1 MDPVRI
7 LRAFVIDYLNNHPID
22 GEGLTSFEEPEGDE
36 NEAEVRIGWGGKD
49 LFDIT
54 IKRV

>member
-7 LRAFVIDYLNNHPID
+7 LAKIVDLLDNTLVQ
-22 GEGLTSFEEPEGDE
+22 EQEMATSDDPEGDE
-36 NEAEVRIGWGGKD
+36 NEAEVRIGYGGRD